1 MQNNFV
7 KIFNK
12 ISALILVFPA
22 ILFSQTISDSLNF
35 NYSKYQRNI
44 FRTSFSKRLNTLD
57 LNSGLAIAQNSDN
70 FFFGLN
76 ENYFSSL
83 VSSTIKNI
91 KDEQSLSLIGEYKYV
106 PTFQIGVLTQNN
118 IYSNDRKIAINEASI
133 LHSTIYTKYSP
144 IDQFKVIPYV
154 GYSINK
160 QVNEDD
166 RGAIYGSN
174 ILLEKYN
181 LNEFQI
187 SSNLN
192 FQNEDISPRKNYNR
206 LVSIKVKND
215 FDLNLTNLISGDYSN
230 VRKDF
235 YFEADSLTSNIYNI
249 SKNIQSRIENRYF
262 IEERIFN
269 SRFNSDFY
277 FDLSGRAS
285 YRNIDRITK
294 FKNLTNIE
302 LSTFDSQINEFRLD
316 FSGITEYNS
325 ESFFGRIKIDYSER
339 DEKYSA
345 KKILN
350 SNNIIFDQR
359 TQLEKRKNNNSQ
371 YTTISAVGNY
381 SITNSDNLLFTLLHR
396 KLIYDTPS
404 EDNFDD
410 RDELLSILRL
420 SYLKS
425 FNHLF
430 NFFLNIEGSINHIV
444 YIFAE
449 RSSNNNTR
457 RNIKLSS
464 GGEYLGT
471 NLYSKNTFEV
481 SANYT
486 SYDFED
492 VIPNIKSF
500 SFRQFTAKDST
511 SLKLYKKV
519 FADFSGYV
527 KLSEQGDFVWSN
539 FTNNPERYLAEYFLE
554 PIFNIKYS
562 QIKIGVGLRLFS
574 LQTFGYNAD
583 NKKYL
588 TTKYNSVGPIT
599 NFLVRMQNIDL
610 GLYGW
615 YEFISNEENVKR
627 ELANLYFSV
636 NWRI

>member
-1 MQNNFV
+1 MKNI
-7 KIFNK
+7 KK
-12 ISALILVFPA
+12 ISALILLFP
-22 ILFSQTISDSLNF
+22 IFLVSQTSNDSLNF
-35 NYSKYQRNI
+35 TYFKYQKNL
-44 FRTSFSKRLNTLD
+44 FNTSFEKRLNTLN
-57 LNSGLAIAQNSDN
+57 LYSGLSVSQNTN
-70 FFFGLN
+70 NYFIGLN
-76 ENYFSSL
+76 ENYYSSL
-83 VSSTIKNI
+83 VSSGTKNI
-91 KDEQSLSLIGEYKYV
+91 KDEQSLSLIGEYKYSPV
-106 PTFQIGVLTQNN
+106 FQFGILTQNN

-133 LHSTIYTKYSP
+133 LHSTFYSKISL
-144 IDQFKVIPYV
+144 IDQFKIIPYG

-166 RGAIYGSN
+166 RGIIYGSN

-181 LNEFQI
+181 FSEFQV

-206 LVSIKVKND
+206 LASVKVKND
-215 FDLNLTNLISGDYSN
+215 FDFELTNLISADFSN

-235 YFEADSLTSNIYNI
+235 YFEADSLTSSIFNI

-269 SRFNSDFY
+269 SSFNSDLY

-285 YRNIDRITK
+285 FRNIDRITQ
-294 FKNLTNIE
+294 FKNLSIVE
-302 LSTFDSQINEFRLD
+302 LSTFDSQIDEFRLE

-325 ESFFGRIKIDYSER
+325 ESFFGRIKVDYSER
-339 DEKYSA
+339 DEKYNA
-345 KKILN
+345 KKIENVN
-350 SNNIIFDQR
+350 SIIYDQR
-359 TQLEKRKNNNSQ
+359 TELEKRKNNSSQ
-371 YTTISAVGNY
+371 YTTVSAVGNF
-381 SITNSDNLLFTLLHR
+381 SITKKDNLLFSLLQR

-410 RDELLSILRL
+410 RDELLSIVRL
-420 SYLKS
+420 SYLRS

-430 NFFLNIEGSINHIV
+430 NFFINLEGSFNHIV

-464 GGEYLGT
+464 GGEYTGT

-492 VIPNIKSF
+492 IVPNIKSF
-500 SFRQFTAKDST
+500 SFRQFGAKDST
-511 SLKLYKKV
+511 SLKFYKKV
-519 FADFSGYV
+519 YLDFSGYI

-539 FTNNPERYLAEYFLE
+539 FTNNPERYLAEFYLE

-562 QIKIGVGLRLFS
+562 EMKMGVGLRLFS
-574 LQTFGYNAD
+574 LQTFGYNS
-583 NKKYL
+583 NNEKFL
-588 TTKYNSVGPIT
+588 TTKYSSIGPIT
-599 NFLVRMQNIDL
+599 NFLIRMQNFDL
-610 GLYGW
+610 ALYGW
-615 YEFISNEENVKR
+615 YEFISNEEKIQR